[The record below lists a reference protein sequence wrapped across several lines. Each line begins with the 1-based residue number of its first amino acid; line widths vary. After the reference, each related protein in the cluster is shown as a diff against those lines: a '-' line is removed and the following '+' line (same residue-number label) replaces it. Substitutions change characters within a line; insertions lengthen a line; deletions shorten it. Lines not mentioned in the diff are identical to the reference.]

1 MVRSPNSLE
10 KVTNDGKTSTEMEL
24 YKKDDDVDDIDEE
37 VILEDEK
44 ALSGNHIQMKLK
56 NFITIGLIRAAK
68 FKINSLLS
76 FCLLQTSVLCSH

>member
-10 KVTNDGKTSTEMEL
+10 KVTNDGKTSTGMEL

-44 ALSGNHIQMKLK
+44 ALSGNHIHMKLK
-56 NFITIGLIRAAK
+56 ISSQLA
-68 FKINSLLS
+68 
-76 FCLLQTSVLCSH
+76 